1 MAKITEMGLRKCIWF
16 DVKLTSLYGLVA
28 VRSLGLA
35 VAPRVRFLN
44 KAQQQKSGV
53 TQDNSGAAGHESE
66 DELKS
71 FKAQLKGEQS
81 KSHSSQSEE
90 EEDDD
95 EEEDVE
101 EETLKPAALL
111 CGFNEED
118 EDDQDLLT
126 VKRKDVFSINEESQ
140 DDEVNKQHTSG
151 VITVIAHF
159 WWAVLCEHRNY

>member
-1 MAKITEMGLRKCIWF
+1 MKNGKKNKMGFKIMHLIWCL
-16 DVKLTSLYGLVA
+16 DLSLYGLVA

-53 TQDNSGAAGHESE
+53 ATDNSGAAGHESE

-81 KSHSSQSEE
+81 HSQSSQSEDD
-90 EEDDD
+90 DDD
-95 EEEDVE
+95 EE

-111 CGFNEED
+111 CGFDEED
-118 EDDQDLLT
+118 EDDQKDQDLLT
-126 VKRKDVFSINEESQ
+126 VKRKDVFNINEESQ
-140 DDEVNKQHTSG
+140 DDEVNKHTSG

>member
-1 MAKITEMGLRKCIWF
+1 M
-16 DVKLTSLYGLVA
+16 TSLYGLVA

-95 EEEDVE
+95 DEEE

-118 EDDQDLLT
+118 EDDQNDQDLLT
-126 VKRKDVFSINEESQ
+126 VKRKDVFNINEESQ

-159 WWAVLCEHRNY
+159 

>member
-1 MAKITEMGLRKCIWF
+1 M
-16 DVKLTSLYGLVA
+16 SLYGLVA

-35 VAPRVRFLN
+35 VAPRVRFL

-53 TQDNSGAAGHESE
+53 TQDNRGTAGHESE

-81 KSHSSQSEE
+81 KSHSQSSQSEE
-90 EEDDD
+90 EEEDD
-95 EEEDVE
+95 E

-118 EDDQDLLT
+118 EDDQNDQDLLT
-126 VKRKDVFSINEESQ
+126 VKRKDVFNINEESQ
-140 DDEVNKQHTSG
+140 DDEVNKHTSG

-159 WWAVLCEHRNY
+159 

>member
-1 MAKITEMGLRKCIWF
+1 M
-16 DVKLTSLYGLVA
+16 YGLVA

-90 EEDDD
+90 EEDD
-95 EEEDVE
+95 EEE

-118 EDDQDLLT
+118 EDDQNDQDLLT
-126 VKRKDVFSINEESQ
+126 VKRKDVFNISEESQ

-159 WWAVLCEHRNY
+159 

>member
-1 MAKITEMGLRKCIWF
+1 MKNGKKNKMGFKIMHLIWCL
-16 DVKLTSLYGLVA
+16 DLSLYGLVA

-53 TQDNSGAAGHESE
+53 AQDNSGAAGHESE

-81 KSHSSQSEE
+81 HSQSSQSED
-90 EEDDD
+90 DDD
-95 EEEDVE
+95 EE

-111 CGFNEED
+111 CGFDEED
-118 EDDQDLLT
+118 EDDQKDQDLLT
-126 VKRKDVFSINEESQ
+126 VKRKDVFNINEESQ
-140 DDEVNKQHTSG
+140 DDEVNKHTSG